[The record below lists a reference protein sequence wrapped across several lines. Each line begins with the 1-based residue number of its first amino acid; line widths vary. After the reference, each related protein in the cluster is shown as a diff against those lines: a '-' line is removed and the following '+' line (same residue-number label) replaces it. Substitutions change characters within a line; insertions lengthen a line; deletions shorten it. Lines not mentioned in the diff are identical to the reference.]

1 MRLIE
6 FEFMIPDEMTYKL
19 PTYFHVYSS
28 LKRQN
33 SKKANNMSNHLP
45 HKNFVSFNRNCWK
58 HIFLKYNKAEHSEWQ
73 YNFSQILSHWS
84 FQSLSRQKKI
94 GHFDLVFIVDNKYSK
109 ASWLPSDRTSNIA
122 AHNNNSMEYHKA

>member
-1 MRLIE
+1 
-6 FEFMIPDEMTYKL
+6 MIPDEMTYKL

-45 HKNFVSFNRNCWK
+45 HNKFLFHFTETAEN
-58 HIFLKYNKAEHSEWQ
+58 IFLKYNKAEHSEWQ

-94 GHFDLVFIVDNKYSK
+94 SHFDLVFIVDNKYSK
-109 ASWLPSDRTSNIA
+109 AS
-122 AHNNNSMEYHKA
+122 